1 MASLQ
6 KIGDRMVSSSEAKPG
21 PVHLVGKRGRERG
34 QNGYLDVVGKK
45 VKRWRGHYV
54 IYESREGTEF
64 RKHKAVIIGLRSQ
77 LTRKQA
83 ADALRGIIAQKLAVA
98 IERQPEMTF
107 GQFWRERYL
116 PLYQQKW
123 KSSSRKTQV
132 DNIERYCVKPLEDK
146 LLKELDR
153 FSLQMRANHLA
164 QRFSK
169 SVVTKYVIWCRAILE
184 EALDQDLI
192 PKNPAKKL
200 MVPETKPENKR
211 FLELAEIAVVLAKL
225 PFRERLVLRMSLI
238 LGLRPGELFALRWN
252 DVDGHSLRLD
262 EETVDGKLFPTLKT
276 KKSRAFLALPA
287 SLRVGLTEWREI
299 QNPESEDD
307 FIFPNSEG
315 GVHRVDNYRADILRP
330 ILNEIAKETGISG
343 IDFRACRRTCA
354 THLSQHGGIKE
365 VQAHLRHARATTTL
379 DVYIQEIPRAVRE
392 AVESLDAA
400 VANPKGI
407 EEKSKKES
415 EN

>member
-1 MASLQ
+1 
-6 KIGDRMVSSSEAKPG
+6 MVSNSEVKPS
-21 PVHLVGKRGRERG
+21 PLNFVGKRGRERG
-34 QNGYLDVVGKK
+34 QNGYLDIVGKQL
-45 VKRWRGHYV
+45 KRWRGHYV
-54 IYESREGTEF
+54 IYERREGKEF
-64 RKHKAVIIGLRSQ
+64 RKHKAVILGNRSE

-83 ADALRGIIAQKLAVA
+83 ADALRAIIAQKIEVAV
-98 IERQPEMTF
+98 ERQPEMTF
-107 GQFWRERYL
+107 GQFWHERYL

-123 KSSSRKTQV
+123 KSSSRKTQI
-132 DNIERYCVKPLEDK
+132 DNIERYCVKPLEDT

-153 FSLQMRANHLA
+153 FSLQMQANRLA
-164 QRFSK
+164 QKFSK
-169 SVVTKYVIWCRAILE
+169 SVVTKYVVWCRAILE

-200 MVPETKPENKR
+200 MVPETRPENRR
-211 FLELAEIAVVLAKL
+211 FLELGEIAVVLAKL
-225 PFRERLVLRMSLI
+225 PFRERLILRMSLI

-287 SLRVGLTEWREI
+287 SLRGGLIEWREM
-299 QNPESEDD
+299 QSPESEDD
-307 FIFPNSEG
+307 FIFPNSQG

-330 ILNEIAKETGISG
+330 ILNEIAKETGIGG

-379 DVYIQEIPRAVRE
+379 DVYIQEIPKAVRE

-407 EEKSKKES
+407 QEKSKKEGA
-415 EN
+415 N